1 MSKKEMK
8 RVIQNIKTDSPIES
22 DLKEVTPKERM
33 DKLFEQAFGDERVE
47 MISDLNEDEIRQI
60 AIAWSYA
67 VDYNFLQLQDMI
79 IRFLKLRVSKGRKGR
94 QEYVNIASAE
104 ELRDIRILKAQHSG
118 GILSKK

>member
-1 MSKKEMK
+1 
-8 RVIQNIKTDSPIES
+8 
-22 DLKEVTPKERM
+22 M
-33 DKLFEQAFGDERVE
+33 DKLFEQAFGEDRVE

-67 VDYNFLQLQDMI
+67 VDYNFVQLQDMI

-104 ELRDIRILKAQHSG
+104 ELRDIRVIKAQQQTG
-118 GILSKK
+118 LLGRK